1 MTSIVDSEAHFLKR
15 AAEVHLEQDAVDAL
29 QRHGFRS
36 VGQLA
41 FAVGQPGQVIPEQDF
56 QQFCKTV
63 APSASQASIASIR
76 RLLFEAQT
84 LSVQQLRLQLTSP
97 DSAAKHVSEAERDRR
112 LSALRS
118 SLTGLC
124 IEGPLEPGR
133 RLLDECAHQE
143 ALGQL
148 KYLAPERCISRLHE
162 VTHAK
167 QPTKQVSLEQNRLVI
182 QEESADLSMPAASA
196 LQALEALRR
205 RGLAYVFSQSVSW
218 GPYDKYLTKLFGRMH
233 RGPPPGF
240 NRISVSQL
248 IEADR
253 KVFSRLIELDV
264 KPRKASDGTFPMDD
278 ALMQALES
286 YEVSFSLMRLQSR
299 AAPPPNR
306 PNKRQREEDT
316 RKGKGKSKWS
326 QPKGKGKNKS
336 SPPWMAIPKVIRDKG
351 GVAQLPSGEALCFD
365 FNIHGDGAK
374 CKAETCPRKHLC
386 AKCFGQHPLKDH
398 KE

>member
-1 MTSIVDSEAHFLKR
+1 M
-15 AAEVHLEQDAVDAL
+15 
-29 QRHGFRS
+29 
-36 VGQLA
+36 
-41 FAVGQPGQVIPEQDF
+41 
-56 QQFCKTV
+56 
-63 APSASQASIASIR
+63 
-76 RLLFEAQT
+76 
-84 LSVQQLRLQLTSP
+84 
-97 DSAAKHVSEAERDRR
+97 
-112 LSALRS
+112 
-118 SLTGLC
+118 
-124 IEGPLEPGR
+124 
-133 RLLDECAHQE
+133 
-143 ALGQL
+143 
-148 KYLAPERCISRLHE
+148 
-162 VTHAK
+162 
-167 QPTKQVSLEQNRLVI
+167 
-182 QEESADLSMPAASA
+182 
-196 LQALEALRR
+196 
-205 RGLAYVFSQSVSW
+205 SW
-218 GPYDKYLTKLFGRMH
+218 GPYDKYLTKLFGHMH
-233 RGPPPGF
+233 REPPPGF

-286 YEVSFSLMRLQSR
+286 YEVSFSLMHLQSR

-374 CKAETCPRKHLC
+374 CKAGSTCVPNALDST
-386 AKCFGQHPLKDH
+386 L
-398 KE
+398 